1 VSTAAIFLIVAAAA
15 AVIGSLV
22 LYVGHRVRRPRPL
35 DFHEQ
40 LRALAPLDADRTM
53 EQPSGIVQLDP
64 GADEELNPGTRPGN

>member
-1 VSTAAIFLIVAAAA
+1 MSTAAIFLIVSLVA

-22 LYVGHRVRRPRPL
+22 LYAGHRIRRPRPL

-40 LRALAPLDADRTM
+40 LRALAPPDSNRTT

-64 GADEELNPGTRPGN
+64 GADEER